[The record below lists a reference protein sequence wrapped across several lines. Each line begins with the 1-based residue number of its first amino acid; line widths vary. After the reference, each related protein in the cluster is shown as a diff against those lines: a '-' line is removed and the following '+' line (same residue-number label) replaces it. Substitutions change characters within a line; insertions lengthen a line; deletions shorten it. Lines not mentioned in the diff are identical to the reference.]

1 MREQGTLTE
10 RISSACSSTVASPAS
25 FSGSSPVRVSVLA
38 WGRRGGGWG
47 GGVCGDGVGEVQPE
61 AP

>member
-1 MREQGTLTE
+1 MREQGTLTG

-25 FSGSSPVRVSVLA
+25 CSRSSPVRVSVLA
-38 WGRRGGGWG
+38 WGRCGGGWG